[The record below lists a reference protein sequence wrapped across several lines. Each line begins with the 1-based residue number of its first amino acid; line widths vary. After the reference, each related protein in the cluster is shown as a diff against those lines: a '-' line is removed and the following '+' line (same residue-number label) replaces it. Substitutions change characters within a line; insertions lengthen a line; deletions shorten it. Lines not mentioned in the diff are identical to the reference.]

1 MEDLSR
7 ATPVT
12 IRLGPR
18 TITGSVR
25 AVGEALHWPEAP
37 DAPSRRLRH
46 VVLDLGEAGAPV
58 ELWLAEEEP
67 GLSPAPSRS

>member
-1 MEDLSR
+1 MQDLSR

-18 TITGSVR
+18 TITGTVR
-25 AVGEALHWPEAP
+25 AVGEALHWPAAA

-58 ELWLAEEEP
+58 ELWLAEEDP
-67 GLSPAPSRS
+67 ALSPPPSRS